1 VEPKFII
8 MSIDVKISQFMQA
21 LADYIGQDYLTKNR
35 LIIGIDTRFDQLN
48 FDIVDEIIVEQIVND
63 VFGMNDF
70 TLDHFPVNV
79 GELLSVVRE
88 RLV

>member
-1 VEPKFII
+1 
-8 MSIDVKISQFMQA
+8 MNIDDKISQFMQA

-63 VFGMNDF
+63 IFDINDF
-70 TLDHFPVNV
+70 TLDHCPDTIGKV
-79 GELLSVVRE
+79 LSVVRE